1 MIRRIISP
9 MSLLNLAKVSR
20 SESIFW
26 SVFEEEEEEGTL
38 F

>member
-1 MIRRIISP
+1 

-20 SESIFW
+20 SECIFW
-26 SVFEEEEEEGTL
+26 SVFEEEEEGTL

>member
-1 MIRRIISP
+1 

-26 SVFEEEEEEGTL
+26 SVFEEEEEGTL